1 MENLLKKRGFFW
13 ILMLV
18 VLGAVLLLP
27 LSVFAESDVP
37 EPTLTLK
44 ATTGYE
50 SVKSLINDYSNNLAD
65 FDFLK
70 GGSSDKDVV
79 LNKSDYLQLSN
90 EQRQKL
96 MGYALKTIA
105 DSGMQKSELTRL
117 YNFVESQDEAMA
129 SLVRELSTDVS
140 ADYVTASAWLSTPKK
155 IVSVLL
161 GIVAILTI
169 IGLVANVTI
178 DVAFLALP
186 MFQAMLIDDRNVKP
200 KLVSNEA
207 WNALKTSEQNGGIG
221 YMGTYFKHRIW
232 MMFVLSISIGY
243 LLHGQLFQL
252 IGWILDVSSNMFS
265 L

>member
-50 SVKSLINDYSNNLAD
+50 SVKSLINDYSNKLAE
-65 FDFLK
+65 FDFLED
-70 GGSSDKDVV
+70 GSSEKDVI
-79 LNKSDYLQLSN
+79 LNKSKYLDLTN
-90 EQRQKL
+90 EQRQDL
-96 MGYALKTIA
+96 MAYALKTI
-105 DSGMQKSELTRL
+105 SNSSMQKSELIRL
-117 YNFVESQDEAMA
+117 YNFVEGQDEAMA

-140 ADYVTASAWLSTPKK
+140 ADYATASYWLDKPKR

-178 DVAFLALP
+178 DIAFLALP
-186 MFQAMLIDDRNVKP
+186 MFQAALIDDRNVKP

-207 WNALKTSEQNGGIG
+207 WNALKTSEQNGGVG
-221 YMGTYFKHRIW
+221 YMGIYFKHRIW